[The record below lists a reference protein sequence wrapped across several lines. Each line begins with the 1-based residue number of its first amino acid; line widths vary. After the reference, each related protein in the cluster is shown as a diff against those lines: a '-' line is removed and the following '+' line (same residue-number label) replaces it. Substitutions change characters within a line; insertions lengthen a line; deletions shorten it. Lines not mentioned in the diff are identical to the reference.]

1 MNKCKEHTT
10 NQQRGKPCIY
20 IIAEGKC
27 LGKKCRLFSKVLRM
41 LPKLKRLYELEVQGV
56 DVTTVWDFSENG
68 IKMREKRKQKAEKWL
83 NELYPNI
90 EKNIT
95 LLLSSG

>member
-1 MNKCKEHTT
+1 
-10 NQQRGKPCIY
+10 
-20 IIAEGKC
+20 
-27 LGKKCRLFSKVLRM
+27 M